1 MLQTPKEKSL
11 LASLE
16 KIEGT
21 GESVKT
27 TLETDDR
34 VLARISDGIY
44 RQPASALRE
53 LITNAYDADATTV
66 IIRTDYPRFEHIS
79 IKDDGSGMDRA
90 SLVRMLNHIGG
101 SPKRT
106 TDGVELGVTS
116 SKDPSLSPN
125 GRRLIGK
132 IGIGLFSVAQLSR
145 HFQIITKQKGQPFR
159 LVADIQLRT
168 YSEEQSVKPSS
179 QEPVAMGDVTIR
191 SVPADDRKSHGTEI
205 IIRSLH
211 RPARDLLRSRDDW
224 ERLDAIDESLNE
236 TADAP
241 RFHIGKLGPDSG
253 RFEVE
258 PELPWDS
265 NDTPERRFYKMH
277 KVVMDEIQSTPRP
290 KLSRLFDRYLQMI
303 WTLSLAAP
311 LDYIDGIHPFDL
323 KGTSERRI
331 FLLSND
337 DKSSPKELEIKS
349 NESIRSRL
357 AMTSPERGVSKSL
370 FNVFVDD
377 VKLSRPLRFSELPST
392 DIEHDDRRPI
402 LFAGKYTAKLD
413 KIPDEY
419 SGGRELSFEAYFLW
433 TPKVVPVDHN
443 GVMVRIGDASGTL
456 FDSSFFGYQVA
467 EHNRLSQLSAEIFI
481 TKGLEAALN
490 IDRESF
496 NFGHPHTKLIT
507 AWVHR
512 AVRQIAT
519 ARKGIEKIARE
530 HRKGKESTRQQRAN
544 RRIIEKEAR
553 ELDVQDIPQVE
564 FKDPSEDDQ
573 SVRTKRRKGIIV
585 LDRKATLPDEITK
598 LKKENRTRYE
608 KKIQALAQLLEV
620 YGLFSRLSNAR
631 QQTLLHA
638 IAKIFIAG
646 EE

>member
-1 MLQTPKEKSL
+1 MLQTPKEKNL
-11 LASLE
+11 IDRLAQR
-16 KIEGT
+16 EGT
-21 GESVKT
+21 GEPVET

-53 LITNAYDADATTV
+53 LITNAYDADATSV

-106 TDGVELGVTS
+106 AEGAELGVTS
-116 SKDPSLSPN
+116 NTNTSLSPK

-145 HFQIITKQKGQPFR
+145 HFQIITKQKDQAFR
-159 LVADIQLRT
+159 LVADIRLRT
-168 YSEEQSVKPSS
+168 YSEDQSLKTS
-179 QEPVAMGDVTIR
+179 EHGPVAMGNVVIR
-191 SVPADDRKSHGTEI
+191 SVPADDVKSHGTEI
-205 IIRSLH
+205 IIRTLH

-224 ERLDAIDESLNE
+224 ERLDAIDVSLDE

-241 RFHIGKLGPDSG
+241 KFHIGKLGLDAG
-253 RFEVE
+253 RFEKE
-258 PELPWDS
+258 PKLPWDAS
-265 NDTPERRFYKMH
+265 DSPDNRFRRMH
-277 KVVMDEIQSTPRP
+277 RVVMDEIHSNPRP
-290 KLSRLFDRYLQMI
+290 KLSKLFDRYLQMI

-323 KGTSERRI
+323 PGSTERRVYQ
-331 FLLSND
+331 LSNE
-337 DKSSPKELEIKS
+337 DKASSKELELKS
-349 NESIRSRL
+349 NESIRSRFK
-357 AMTSPERGVSKSL
+357 MTSPERGSNKSG
-370 FNVFVDD
+370 FDVFIDD
-377 VKLSRPLRFSELPST
+377 VKLSRPLRFVDLPSS
-392 DIEHDDRRPI
+392 DVEQLDKKPI
-402 LFAGKYTAKLD
+402 IFAGKYAAKLD

-419 SGGRELSFEAYFLW
+419 SGGRELAFEAYFLW
-433 TPKVVPVDHN
+433 TPKVVPTDHN
-443 GVMVRIGDASGTL
+443 GVMIRIGDASGTL

-467 EHNRLSQLSAEIFI
+467 EHNRLSQLCAEIYI

-512 AVRQIAT
+512 AVRQIAN
-519 ARKGIEKIARE
+519 ARKGIEKLSRE
-530 HRKGKESTRQQRAN
+530 QRKSKESTRQQRAN
-544 RRIIEKEAR
+544 RRILEKEAR
-553 ELDVQDIPQVE
+553 DLDVQDIPQVE
-564 FKDPSEDDQ
+564 FRSPSDDEQ
-573 SVRTKRRKGIIV
+573 SVRTKRKKGVIV
-585 LDRKATLPDEITK
+585 LERKETLPAEIFK

-608 KKIQALAQLLEV
+608 QKIRALAQLLEV
-620 YGLFSRLSNAR
+620 YGLLSRLPNSR

-638 IAKIFIAG
+638 VAKIFLSG